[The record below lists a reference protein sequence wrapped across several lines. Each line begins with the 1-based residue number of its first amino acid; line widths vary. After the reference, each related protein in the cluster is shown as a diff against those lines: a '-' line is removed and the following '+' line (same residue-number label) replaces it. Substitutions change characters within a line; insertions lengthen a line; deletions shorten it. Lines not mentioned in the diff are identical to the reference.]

1 MYYKTADM
9 GEVGGQKYGK
19 IAAIVY
25 EWSVR
30 VHKHKCLQFLH
41 FVLPCYWGW
50 IILDM
55 EDKNKIEAA
64 IRTAWKDRLAVRL
77 SIGLRHMQ

>member
-1 MYYKTADM
+1 
-9 GEVGGQKYGK
+9 
-19 IAAIVY
+19 
-25 EWSVR
+25 
-30 VHKHKCLQFLH
+30 
-41 FVLPCYWGW
+41 
-50 IILDM
+50 M